1 MFNPLQP
8 LPQTSTAW
16 GNQKKTQTCRFSL
29 GKEREKWNI
38 HPVSQ
43 LFRELSQGLV
53 SVLSN
58 LECWWSTPTYFGCL
72 GTTENKELSGLLL
85 HRWTCS
91 TTNRHQREQK
101 NKTLKKKNL
110 KTKNWQTCLIEKWHT
125 QDNQRC
131 IPRRVEVPQIFIQA
145 DSEGLPC
152 IKSVLYE
159 ARWLFLQMS
168 KFQQKPT
175 KPNQTP
181 KQRKTYK
188 EKET

>member
-101 NKTLKKKNL
+101 NKTLKKKKSKDKKLANL
-110 KTKNWQTCLIEKWHT
+110 SNREMTYPRQPKMYPQKGWGPPNLYPGWQWRSSLYKVSTVWSQVTVSSNVQIPAKT
-125 QDNQRC
+125 NQ
-131 IPRRVEVPQIFIQA
+131 
-145 DSEGLPC
+145 
-152 IKSVLYE
+152 
-159 ARWLFLQMS
+159 
-168 KFQQKPT
+168 T
-175 KPNQTP
+175 KPNP
-181 KQRKTYK
+181 KTKK
-188 EKET
+188 DI